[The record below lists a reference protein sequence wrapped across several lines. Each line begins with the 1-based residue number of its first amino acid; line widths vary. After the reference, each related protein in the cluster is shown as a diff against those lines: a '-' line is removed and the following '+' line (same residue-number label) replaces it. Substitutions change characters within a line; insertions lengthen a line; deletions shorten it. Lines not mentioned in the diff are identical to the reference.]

1 MTFRDG
7 LARSAALYAE
17 FLGRFLIAL
26 VVLLTG
32 LNAVVV
38 LVSGSGGP
46 GFVRGFLVCL
56 ATTIGTAWG
65 QATMVEDVR
74 DRRQGKG
81 DASVPELFGRTW
93 RIAPRVAW
101 ATSRISLATG
111 AIFFI
116 GFVAG
121 VAFVA
126 LAVFYIA
133 VRWSLAVPVLV
144 IEGTD
149 TPAAFGRSTMLV
161 DPYIWQVLGVFFV
174 ALATAGVV
182 DVVLGVA
189 IADALDGWLELW
201 LSGIVDG
208 LLFRAVSFSV
218 STALYYELSTSDPVS
233 DANRV
238 TRPPTLERRDQSPR
252 SLRNASKLALCWS
265 TTTCTCAGP
274 TIRRSGPIRP
284 IAPRSTSNRPG
295 ERGSTRSGSAT
306 TSTTSSRASASGRF
320 PGCLSAAATTST
332 TMWQLSSRRS
342 GAACR

>member
-74 DRRQGKG
+74 DRREGKG

-116 GFVAG
+116 GFFVIALMSVFGLVGFVAG
-121 VAFVA
+121 VASVG
-126 LAVFYIA
+126 LGVFYIA
-133 VRWSLAVPVLV
+133 RRCSLAVPVLV

-149 TPAAFGRSTMLV
+149 TPAAFGRLTMLV

-182 DVVLGVA
+182 GGVLGVA
-189 IADALDGWLELW
+189 IADALDGWAQLW
-201 LSGIVDG
+201 
-208 LLFRAVSFSV
+208 
-218 STALYYELSTSDPVS
+218 
-233 DANRV
+233 
-238 TRPPTLERRDQSPR
+238 R
-252 SLRNASKLALCWS
+252 S
-265 TTTCTCAGP
+265 
-274 TIRRSGPIRP
+274 
-284 IAPRSTSNRPG
+284 
-295 ERGSTRSGSAT
+295 
-306 TSTTSSRASASGRF
+306 
-320 PGCLSAAATTST
+320 
-332 TMWQLSSRRS
+332 
-342 GAACR
+342 

>member
-1 MTFRDG
+1 MGRLT
-7 LARSAALYAE
+7 LCAE

-26 VVLLTG
+26 VVLLAG
-32 LNAVVV
+32 LNALVV

-46 GFVRGFLVCL
+46 GFVRAFLIYL
-56 ATTIGTAWG
+56 ASTIGTAWG

-74 DRRQGKG
+74 DRREGKG

-101 ATSRISLATG
+101 ATSRIGLATG
-111 AIFFI
+111 VIFFI
-116 GFVAG
+116 GFFVIALMSVFGLVGFVVG

-208 LLFRAVSFSV
+208 LLFSSVLVSV

-233 DANRV
+233 DA
-238 TRPPTLERRDQSPR
+238 
-252 SLRNASKLALCWS
+252 
-265 TTTCTCAGP
+265 
-274 TIRRSGPIRP
+274 IRR
-284 IAPRSTSNRPG
+284 T
-295 ERGSTRSGSAT
+295 GSPDLQPWSEEI
-306 TSTTSSRASASGRF
+306 SRLAR
-320 PGCLSAAATTST
+320 
-332 TMWQLSSRRS
+332 
-342 GAACR
+342 